1 MTWREDDDSNDN
13 DDNYDYDFMIM
24 TTSMKMTVVCRDD
37 GNRVAAAVSADVH
50 DNDDPETILAMTAM
64 AIGRVADVD
73 GAGAVV
79 IVVVDDDYDDYAAA
93 DDDDDVHELLW

>member
-1 MTWREDDDSNDN
+1 
-13 DDNYDYDFMIM
+13 MIM

-37 GNRVAAAVSADVH
+37 GIRVAAAVSADVH

-64 AIGRVADVD
+64 AIGRVADDD

-79 IVVVDDDYDDYAAA
+79 VVVVDDDYDDYAAA
-93 DDDDDVHELLW
+93 AGDDDDDDDVHELL